1 MEGMGLVS
9 TSALQV
15 LMLAVF
21 FFALF
26 LEIKTGGMGAGVLL
40 GLVAAG
46 IFWGSQYARGL
57 IDLYQVGLFLGG
69 ILCILIELLLPT
81 VGLLAGLGVAM
92 LLYSVLLAL
101 GGDMSAVTAMA
112 IALLVSVVAFILIA
126 KRLPTSRLWA
136 KVVLKDESTSAKG
149 YVSAA
154 EDTTLLGKRGRVR
167 TELRPSGTA
176 DIDGKLVDVVS
187 EGAFLPVGTEVVVRE
202 VHGSRVVVRQS
213 EQVNSKQQESE
224 G

>member
-46 IFWGSQYARGL
+46 VFWGSQYARGL

-69 ILCILIELLLPT
+69 ILCILVELLLPT

-101 GGDMSAVTAMA
+101 GGDMSAVAAMA

-224 G
+224 E

>member
-69 ILCILIELLLPT
+69 ILCILVELLLPT

>member
-69 ILCILIELLLPT
+69 ILCILVELLLPT

-213 EQVNSKQQESE
+213 EQVNSKQAESE

>member
-69 ILCILIELLLPT
+69 ILCILVELLLPT

-213 EQVNSKQQESE
+213 ERVNSKQQESE

>member
-1 MEGMGLVS
+1 MENAALVS
-9 TSALQV
+9 TSVLQV

-46 IFWGSQYARGL
+46 VFWGSQYVRGL
-57 IDLYQVGLFLGG
+57 IDLYQVGLFLAG

-101 GGDMSAVTAMA
+101 GGDMNALVAMA
-112 IALLVSVVAFILIA
+112 IALLVSVVAFVLIA

-136 KVVLKDESTSAKG
+136 KVVLKDESTAARG
-149 YVSAA
+149 YVSAQS
-154 EDTTLLGKRGRVR
+154 DTSLVGKHGLVK

-176 DIDGKLVDVVS
+176 EIEGKLVDVVS
-187 EGAFLPVGTEVVVRE
+187 EGAFLPPGTKIAVLSVQ
-202 VHGSRVVVRQS
+202 GSRVLVRRV
-213 EQVNSKQQESE
+213 EEIDGNE
-224 G
+224 